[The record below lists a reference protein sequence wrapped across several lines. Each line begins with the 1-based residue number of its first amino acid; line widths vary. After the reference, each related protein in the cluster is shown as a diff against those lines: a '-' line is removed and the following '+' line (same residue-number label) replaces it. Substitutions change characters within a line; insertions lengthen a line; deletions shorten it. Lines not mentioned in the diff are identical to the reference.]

1 MKDEM
6 IIKNGKII
14 IKKEELERIL
24 NDIIYDVCKES
35 VEMNENERFDM
46 SIDNLIEKLNEK
58 FELELEG
65 ICY

>member
-6 IIKNGKII
+6 IIKDGKII

-24 NDIIYDVCKES
+24 NDVIYDVCKES
-35 VEMNENERFDM
+35 VEMNENERFDV

-65 ICY
+65 VCY

>member
-6 IIKNGKII
+6 IIKGSKII
-14 IKKEELERIL
+14 IEKEELERIL
-24 NDIIYDVCKES
+24 DDIIYNVCKES
-35 VEMNENERFDM
+35 VEMNEKERFDM
-46 SIDNLIEKLNEK
+46 SIDNLIEKLNER